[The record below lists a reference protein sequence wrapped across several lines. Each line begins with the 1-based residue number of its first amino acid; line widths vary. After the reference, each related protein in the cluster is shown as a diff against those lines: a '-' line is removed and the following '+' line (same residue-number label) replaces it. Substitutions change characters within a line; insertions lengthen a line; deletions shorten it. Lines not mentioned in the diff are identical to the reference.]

1 MRSKTEL
8 AVDAKAADGGL
19 EDARRAVENS
29 GIPALLAA
37 ADSGGFGTTPLNLR
51 MLDALAAALA
61 VVRAARRASPEAL
74 PAPYLAF
81 LLAEEAAHS
90 FAALGPV
97 EAPGPAGAL
106 PVGEYRELA
115 SSPEDG
121 AADFALKD
129 CAAFLKFYLNHPK
142 AALRLSKDA
151 DSLRCLHSYF
161 RMLSKAA
168 AALVSAEPAVTLTTP
183 SMKFDGLRAS
193 STGQEP
199 SELLP
204 ISFDDL
210 VGNEDFIKAGRRL
223 AGDVAGFDL
232 KSGVN
237 PKSVRNQILFVLG
250 APGCGKTATAHAI
263 GRHFLDLCAKGGLPA
278 RMRVIRRTDWASAYQ
293 NQSAKA
299 LLDIFQNEVFNAPGV
314 CGVYWPDIDTAFA
327 ARGDSDLRQEEKAI
341 LATLFGI
348 LDGTVGP
355 KNGRWFMI
363 CDANTVNMDEA
374 ALSRISQNPIRA
386 YGPRTA
392 EDFTRLLRGIKLRQ
406 KTAFLPLTD
415 AEWAVVGKRC
425 ADEGLSGRA
434 VDAVA
439 GRVLTEIEDFEE
451 PPEYYALGFEEKKKL
466 IEKLS
471 RPVPAARLLQMIDD
485 FCRFER
491 DSQQKAEKERFLSRV
506 KEIRLA
512 LSAQQAAIGLGE
524 THAPAP
530 EARQ

>member
-1 MRSKTEL
+1 MKSKTDIV
-8 AVDAKAADGGL
+8 VDAKAAEGAL
-19 EDARRAVENS
+19 EESRAAVERS
-29 GIPALLAA
+29 SIPELLAA
-37 ADSGGFGTTPLNLR
+37 ADAGGFGTTPLNLR
-51 MLDALAAALA
+51 MLEALASALA
-61 VVRAARRASPEAL
+61 VVRAARRAAPEPL

-81 LLAEEAAHS
+81 LLAEEAAQDLGS
-90 FAALGPV
+90 LGPV
-97 EAPGPAGAL
+97 DAPGPAGSL
-106 PVGEYRELA
+106 PVGEYRDLA
-115 SSPEDG
+115 TTKEDE
-121 AADFALKD
+121 AAAFVLKD

-142 AALRLSKDA
+142 SERRLSCDA

-168 AALVSAEPAVTLTTP
+168 AALLASEPSVTIATP
-183 SMKFDGLRAS
+183 SLKFDGLRAS
-193 STGQEP
+193 SAAQEP

-204 ISFDDL
+204 VTFDDL

-232 KSGVN
+232 KTGVN
-237 PKSVRNQILFVLG
+237 PKNVRNQILFVLG

-293 NQSAKA
+293 NASAKA

-386 YGPRTA
+386 YGPRVA
-392 EDFTRLLRGIKLRQ
+392 EDYVRLLRDIKL
-406 KTAFLPLTD
+406 KKKKAYLPLTD
-415 AEWAVVGKRC
+415 AEWLSVGKRC
-425 ADEGLSGRA
+425 EEQKLSGRA
-434 VDAVA
+434 VDNIA

-451 PPEYYALGFEEKKKL
+451 PPEYYALSFEEKVKL

-471 RPVPAARLLQMIDD
+471 RPVPAARLLQMIED

-506 KEIRLA
+506 KEIRMA

-524 THAPAP
+524 PHAPSP
-530 EARQ
+530 EVR

>member
-1 MRSKTEL
+1 MRSKTEVVVEQKGL
-8 AVDAKAADGGL
+8 EGELEAAREDVAKAGL
-19 EDARRAVENS
+19 
-29 GIPALLAA
+29 PALLAA
-37 ADSGGFGTTPLNLR
+37 ADAGGFGTTPLNLR
-51 MLDALAAALA
+51 MLEEISEA
-61 VVRAARRASPEAL
+61 VAVTRAARRAAPQPL
-74 PAPYLAF
+74 PAAYIAF
-81 LLAEEAAHS
+81 VLAEEAAQRL
-90 FAALGPV
+90 AALGPID
-97 EAPGPAGAL
+97 APGAPGSL

-115 SSPEDG
+115 SSPE
-121 AADFALKD
+121 AAAAGFALKD
-129 CAAFLKFYLNHPK
+129 CAAFLKFYLSHPK
-142 AALRLSKDA
+142 AERRPRGDA
-151 DSLRCLHSYF
+151 DALRCLHSYF
-161 RMLSKAA
+161 RMLARAA
-168 AALVSAEPAVTLTTP
+168 AALLVEEPVVALRTP
-183 SMKFDGLRAS
+183 ALRFEGLRAS
-193 STGQEP
+193 SAAQEP

-204 ISFDDL
+204 VGFDDI

-223 AGDVAGFDL
+223 AGGVAGFDL
-232 KSGVN
+232 KR
-237 PKSVRNQILFVLG
+237 VRNQILFVLG

-293 NQSAKA
+293 NQSAKT

-363 CDANTVNMDEA
+363 CDANTVNMDAA

-392 EDFTRLLRGIKLRQ
+392 EEYARLLRDIKLR
-406 KTAFLPLTD
+406 KKAAFLPLTPE
-415 AEWAVVGKRC
+415 EWAAIGKRF

-451 PPEYYALGFEEKKKL
+451 PPEYYAMAFVEKKKL

-471 RPVPAARLLQMIDD
+471 RPVPAARILGMIDD

-491 DSQQKAEKERFLSRV
+491 DSQQKAVKERFLGRV

-512 LSAQQAAIGLGE
+512 LSAQRAALDLGQA
-524 THAPAP
+524 HAQAP
-530 EARQ
+530 EA

>member
-1 MRSKTEL
+1 MKSKTQL
-8 AVDAKAADGGL
+8 DVDVKDLEAGL
-19 EDARRAVENS
+19 QDARAAVEKA

-37 ADSGGFGTTPLNLR
+37 ADAGGFGTTPLNLR
-51 MLDALAAALA
+51 ILEELAEALA
-61 VVRAARRASPEAL
+61 VIRAARREAPEAL
-74 PAPYLAF
+74 PAAYLAF
-81 LLAEEAAHS
+81 VLAEEAAQRL
-90 FAALGPV
+90 AALGPV
-97 EAPGPAGAL
+97 EAPGPAGSL
-106 PVGEYRELA
+106 PVGEYRDLA
-115 SSPEDG
+115 ASPEDA

-142 AALRLSKDA
+142 SERRLTRDG

-168 AALVSAEPAVTLTTP
+168 IALLPVEPEVSLTTP
-183 SMKFDGLRAS
+183 ELRFDGLRAS
-193 STGQEP
+193 STAQEP

-204 ISFDDL
+204 VTFDDI

-237 PKSVRNQILFVLG
+237 PKAVRNQILFVLG

-263 GRHFLDLCAKGGLPA
+263 GRHFLGLCEKGGLPA

-293 NQSAKA
+293 NASAKA
-299 LLDIFQNEVFNAPGV
+299 LLDIFQNEVFNSPGV

-341 LATLFGI
+341 LSTLFGI

-392 EDFTRLLRGIKLRQ
+392 EDFVRLLRDVKLRN
-406 KTAFLPLTD
+406 KAAYLPLTD
-415 AEWAVVGKRC
+415 ADWAAVGKRL
-425 ADEGLSGRA
+425 ADDGLSGRA
-434 VDAVA
+434 VDAIA

-451 PPEYYALGFEEKKKL
+451 PPEYYALSFDEKKKL

-471 RPVPAARLLQMIDD
+471 RPVPGERILQMIED

-491 DSQQKAEKERFLSRV
+491 DSQQKAEKERFLGRV

-512 LSAQQAAIGLGE
+512 LSAQQAAIGLGQP
-524 THAPAP
+524 HAPAT
-530 EARQ
+530 ES

>member
-1 MRSKTEL
+1 MRSKSTL
-8 AVDAKAADGGL
+8 VVDAKALETGL
-19 EDARRAVENS
+19 ASAREDVARS
-29 GIPALLAA
+29 GLPGLLAA

-51 MLDALAAALA
+51 MLEALAEALSTARAAL
-61 VVRAARRASPEAL
+61 RASPEAL
-74 PAPYLAF
+74 PAPYVAF
-81 LLAEEAAHS
+81 ILAEEAACAL
-90 FAALGPV
+90 AALGPV
-97 EAPGPAGAL
+97 EGPGAGGSL
-106 PVGEYRELA
+106 PVGEYRDLA
-115 SSPEDG
+115 TSPEAA

-129 CAAFLKFYLNHPK
+129 CGAFLKFYVHHPK
-142 AALRLSKDA
+142 SERRLSRDG

-168 AALVSAEPAVTLTTP
+168 AALLPAEPDVALTTP
-183 SMKFDGLRAS
+183 SLKFDGLRAS

-204 ISFDDL
+204 ITFDDL

-232 KSGVN
+232 KTGVN
-237 PKSVRNQILFVLG
+237 PKTVRNQILFVLG

-263 GRHFLDLCAKGGLPA
+263 GRNFLELCAKGGLPA

-386 YGPRTA
+386 YGPRTP
-392 EDFTRLLRGIKLRQ
+392 EDFVKLLRDIKLRH
-406 KTAFLPLTD
+406 KDAFLPLS
-415 AEWAVVGKRC
+415 AEEWASVGKRC
-425 ADEGLSGRA
+425 ADQSLSGRA
-434 VDAVA
+434 VDAIA

-451 PPEYYALGFEEKKKL
+451 PPEYFALPFEEKTKL
-466 IEKLS
+466 IAKLS
-471 RPVPAARLLQMIDD
+471 RPVPGARLLAMIDD

-491 DSQQKAEKERFLSRV
+491 DSQQKAEKERFLARV

-512 LSAQQAAIGLGE
+512 LSAQQAALGLGA

-530 EARQ
+530 EG

>member
-1 MRSKTEL
+1 MRSKTE
-8 AVDAKAADGGL
+8 VVVEQKGL
-19 EDARRAVENS
+19 EGELAAAREDVSKA
-29 GIPALLAA
+29 GLPALLAA
-37 ADSGGFGTTPLNLR
+37 ADAGGFGTTPLNLR
-51 MLDALAAALA
+51 MLEEVAEA
-61 VVRAARRASPEAL
+61 VAVARAARREAPQPL

-81 LLAEEAAHS
+81 VLAEEAAQRL
-90 FAALGPV
+90 AALGPID
-97 EAPGPAGAL
+97 APGAPGSL

-115 SSPEDG
+115 SAPE
-121 AADFALKD
+121 AAAAGFALKD
-129 CAAFLKFYLNHPK
+129 CAAFLKFYLSHPK
-142 AALRLSKDA
+142 AERRPRGDA

-161 RMLSKAA
+161 RMLARAA
-168 AALVSAEPAVTLTTP
+168 AALLAEEPAVALRTP
-183 SMKFDGLRAS
+183 ALKFDGLRAS
-193 STGQEP
+193 STAQEP

-204 ISFDDL
+204 VGFDDI

-232 KSGVN
+232 KTGVN
-237 PKSVRNQILFVLG
+237 PKNVRNQILFVLG

-293 NQSAKA
+293 NQSAKT

-327 ARGDSDLRQEEKAI
+327 ARGDTDLRQEEKAI

-363 CDANTVNMDEA
+363 CDANTVNMDAA

-386 YGPRTA
+386 FGPRTA
-392 EDFTRLLRGIKLRQ
+392 EDYVRLLRDIKLR
-406 KTAFLPLTD
+406 KKAAFLPST
-415 AEWAVVGKRC
+415 AEEWSAVGKRF

-451 PPEYYALGFEEKKKL
+451 PPEYYAMAFEEKKKL

-471 RPVPAARLLQMIDD
+471 RPVPAARILAMIDE

-491 DSQQKAEKERFLSRV
+491 DSQQKEEKERFLGRV

-512 LSAQQAAIGLGE
+512 LSAQRAALDLGQP
-524 THAPAP
+524 HAPAP
-530 EARQ
+530 EA

>member
-1 MRSKTEL
+1 MKSKTEL
-8 AVDAKAADGGL
+8 EVDAKTVEGGL
-19 EDARRAVENS
+19 ADARADIAKA
-29 GIPALLAA
+29 GLPALLAA
-37 ADSGGFGTTPLNLR
+37 ADAGGFGTTPLNLR
-51 MLDALAAALA
+51 ILEELAEALA
-61 VVRAARRASPEAL
+61 VVRAARRAAPQPL
-74 PAPYLAF
+74 PSPYLAF
-81 LLAEEAAHS
+81 VLAEEAAQRL
-90 FAALGPV
+90 AALGPV
-97 EAPGPAGAL
+97 DAPGAAGAL

-115 SSPEDG
+115 SSPESA

-129 CAAFLKFYLNHPK
+129 CAAFLKFYLTHPK
-142 AALRLSKDA
+142 SGLRLSRDG

-161 RMLSKAA
+161 RMLSRAA
-168 AALVSAEPAVTLTTP
+168 AALLPDEPVVSLRTPAL
-183 SMKFDGLRAS
+183 KFDGLRAS
-193 STGQEP
+193 TTAQEP

-204 ISFDDL
+204 VSFEDI

-232 KSGVN
+232 KTGVN

-293 NQSAKA
+293 NASAKA

-392 EDFTRLLRGIKLRQ
+392 EDYARLLRDVKLR
-406 KTAFLPLTD
+406 KKASYLPLTAAD
-415 AEWAVVGKRC
+415 WAAVGKRFVDG
-425 ADEGLSGRA
+425 ALSGRA
-434 VDAVA
+434 VDAIA

-451 PPEYYALGFEEKKKL
+451 PAEYFALSFDEKRKM

-471 RPVPAARLLQMIDD
+471 RPVPAARILKMIDD
-485 FCRFER
+485 FCVFER
-491 DSQQKAEKERFLSRV
+491 DAQQKAEKERFLSRV

-512 LSAQQAAIGLGE
+512 LSAQNAALGLGQA
-524 THAPAP
+524 HASAP
-530 EARQ
+530 EKR

>member
-1 MRSKTEL
+1 MKSNDALT
-8 AVDAKAADGGL
+8 VDAKAVASGL
-19 EDARRAVENS
+19 ADARRAVAAA
-29 GIPALLAA
+29 GVPQLLAA
-37 ADSGGFGTTPLNLR
+37 ADAGGYGTTPLNLR
-51 MLDALAAALA
+51 ALEALAESIA
-61 VVRAARRASPEAL
+61 VARAARRAAPSPL
-74 PAPYLAF
+74 PAPYIAF
-81 LLAEEAAHS
+81 VLAEEAAWRL
-90 FAALGPV
+90 AALGPV
-97 EAPGPAGAL
+97 EAPGAAGAL

-115 SSPEDG
+115 AAQED
-121 AADFALKD
+121 AAPDFVLKD
-129 CAAFLKFYLNHPK
+129 CASFLKFYLAHPK
-142 AALRLSKDA
+142 SELRLTRDT

-161 RMLSKAA
+161 RMLSKAS
-168 AALVSAEPAVTLTTP
+168 AALLTAEPAVALTTP
-183 SMKFDGLRAS
+183 SLRFVGLQAS
-193 STGQEP
+193 STAREP
-199 SELLP
+199 NELLP

-223 AGDVAGFDL
+223 AADVAGFDL
-232 KSGVN
+232 KMGVN

-263 GRHFLDLCAKGGLPA
+263 GRYFLDLCAKGGIPG

-293 NQSAKA
+293 NQSAKS
-299 LLDIFQNEVFNAPGV
+299 LLDIFQKEVFEAPGV

-386 YGPRTA
+386 YGPREA
-392 EDFTRLLRGIKLRQ
+392 ADYVRLLRDIKLRKS
-406 KTAFLPLTD
+406 KTFLPLSD
-415 AEWAVVGKRC
+415 ADWAAVGAQC
-425 ADEGLSGRA
+425 AGEKLSGRA

-451 PPEYYALGFEEKKKL
+451 PPEYFAASFEDKKKL
-466 IEKLS
+466 IAKLS
-471 RPVPAARLLQMIDD
+471 RPVSGKRILDIIGEY
-485 FCRFER
+485 CRFER
-491 DSQQKAEKERFLSRV
+491 DSQQKTEKQRFLDRV

-512 LSAQQAAIGLGE
+512 LTAQRAAIGLDE
-524 THAPAP
+524 PHAPTA
-530 EARQ
+530 EG